1 MPRILLPARLEQC
14 AAATAFLR
22 EHLAD
27 GHEDMLGFVEL
38 AVEELLVNVVNYAYA
53 GEKPPAAPTASPAD
67 KWGMLELGFRHVS
80 MDDVPFLCVWIRD
93 WGTPF
98 DPFREAPEPDTS
110 LEAEDRPLGGLGV
123 HLVRNVSAH
132 HCYSGADGEN
142 TIELYFKMPS
152 DPA

>member
-1 MPRILLPARLEQC
+1 MPRILLPAKLEQC
-14 AAATAFLR
+14 AAAMNFLR
-22 EHLAD
+22 ENLANTY
-27 GHEDMLGFVEL
+27 EDMLGFVEL

-53 GEKPPAAPTASPAD
+53 GENLSATPAAD
-67 KWGMLELGFRHVS
+67 KWGMLELGVRQAS
-80 MDDVPFLCVWIRD
+80 MDDMPFLCVWIRD

-98 DPFREAPEPDTS
+98 DPFLEAPRPDTS
-110 LEAEDRPLGGLGV
+110 LEAEERPLGGLGV
-123 HLVRNVSAH
+123 HLVKNVSAH

>member
-1 MPRILLPARLEQC
+1 MD
-14 AAATAFLR
+14 FLR
-22 EHLAD
+22 ENLAA

-53 GEKPPAAPTASPAD
+53 GEGASGSAEASPD
-67 KWGMLELGFRHVS
+67 KWGMLELGFRQVS
-80 MDDVPFLCVWIRD
+80 MDDVPYLCVWIRD
-93 WGTPF
+93 WGAPF
-98 DPFREAPEPDTS
+98 DPFLEAPRPDIS
-110 LEAEDRPLGGLGV
+110 LDVGERPVGGLGV

-152 DPA
+152 GEA